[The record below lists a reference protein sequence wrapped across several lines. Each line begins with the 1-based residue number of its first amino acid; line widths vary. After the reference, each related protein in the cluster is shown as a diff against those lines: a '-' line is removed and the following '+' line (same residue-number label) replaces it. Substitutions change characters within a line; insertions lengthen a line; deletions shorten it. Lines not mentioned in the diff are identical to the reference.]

1 MCGISGTFGFDSKKL
16 INKMLKMIKHRGP
29 DDTDYFDDKNCSL
42 GINRLSILD
51 HELGKQPMF
60 SEDKNFVLVFNG
72 EIFNYL
78 ELKNQMIKQ
87 GVKFKTNNSDT
98 EVILKLFEKY
108 KLNFLE
114 KLNGMFAIAIY
125 DKSKKK
131 LILARDRCGIK
142 PLFYYAKSSKFVFAS
157 EIKSIL
163 KADFIIKSPNFNSIN
178 YYFSL
183 KNIPAPLTAY
193 KNIYQINPG
202 EVLIIGKNGI
212 SKKRFWNISNCKN
225 NKLSFPKNGEK
236 ILKTLKESVKIRM
249 RADVEVGAFLSGG
262 LDSSAVCALASKY
275 SNRKLK
281 TFTLIYEDKFKKK
294 AEDRYYARKIA
305 KKINSDHYEMPISP
319 RTILHEIEPALD
331 CFDQPFAGVLSG
343 YFLSKL
349 ISKHVKT
356 CLSGDGADELFGSY
370 KFPRQISTF
379 NGEINNNSILN
390 VKDQCFSFNSKLRK
404 KFMSANFKKKHFE
417 HSKIY
422 FKKILNNIFCDDV
435 LNKGLILDFK
445 TLLPDQV
452 LSFVDIHSMHHSL
465 EVRPPFLDN
474 NLIDL
479 SFRIPGNHK
488 IKNGVIKK
496 VLKESL
502 KNILPYDIINRS
514 KEGFVMPLEQLFIKQ
529 NKKLLSKLLSTNNIK
544 KHGIF
549 DNKILREYI
558 QNINNNSFEK
568 NNILWIIYCFQ
579 IWWNKNF

>member
-183 KNIPAPLTAY
+183 KNIL
-193 KNIYQINPG
+193 
-202 EVLIIGKNGI
+202 
-212 SKKRFWNISNCKN
+212 
-225 NKLSFPKNGEK
+225 
-236 ILKTLKESVKIRM
+236 
-249 RADVEVGAFLSGG
+249 
-262 LDSSAVCALASKY
+262 
-275 SNRKLK
+275 
-281 TFTLIYEDKFKKK
+281 
-294 AEDRYYARKIA
+294 
-305 KKINSDHYEMPISP
+305 
-319 RTILHEIEPALD
+319 RTYRL
-331 CFDQPFAGVLSG
+331 
-343 YFLSKL
+343 
-349 ISKHVKT
+349 
-356 CLSGDGADELFGSY
+356 
-370 KFPRQISTF
+370 
-379 NGEINNNSILN
+379 
-390 VKDQCFSFNSKLRK
+390 
-404 KFMSANFKKKHFE
+404 
-417 HSKIY
+417 
-422 FKKILNNIFCDDV
+422 
-435 LNKGLILDFK
+435 
-445 TLLPDQV
+445 
-452 LSFVDIHSMHHSL
+452 
-465 EVRPPFLDN
+465 
-474 NLIDL
+474 
-479 SFRIPGNHK
+479 
-488 IKNGVIKK
+488 
-496 VLKESL
+496 
-502 KNILPYDIINRS
+502 
-514 KEGFVMPLEQLFIKQ
+514 
-529 NKKLLSKLLSTNNIK
+529 
-544 KHGIF
+544 
-549 DNKILREYI
+549 
-558 QNINNNSFEK
+558 
-568 NNILWIIYCFQ
+568 
-579 IWWNKNF
+579 